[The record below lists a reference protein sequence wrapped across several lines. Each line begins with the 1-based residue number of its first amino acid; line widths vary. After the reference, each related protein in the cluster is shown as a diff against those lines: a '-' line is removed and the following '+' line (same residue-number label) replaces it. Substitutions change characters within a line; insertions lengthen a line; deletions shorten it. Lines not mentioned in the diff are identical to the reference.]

1 MKKQLTA
8 VALATMV
15 SSSVFAACS
24 ANINMGGKNILNVG
38 GTGEDYSVATKADLY
53 AGSRLAA
60 SSISNDTVSGLG
72 AAARYCASLDDDGSS
87 TTSGDG
93 NWRLPANLAEASV
106 AITGDTADSDIT
118 STNYI
123 WTADAL
129 NKADQAPNEDWSTT
143 GDGRYL
149 IMKLDGHWSYGTYT
163 AAHLYAGCVR

>member
-53 AGSRLAA
+53 AGSRLEA
-60 SSISNDTVSGLG
+60 SSISDTTVAGLG
-72 AAARYCASLDDDGSS
+72 AAARYCASLADDGNA
-87 TTSGDG
+87 TDGGG

-106 AITGDTADSDIT
+106 AITGDTTGSAIT

-143 GDGRYL
+143 SDGRYL

>member
-72 AAARYCASLDDDGSS
+72 EAARYCASLDDDGDA
-87 TTSGDG
+87 TDGGG

-106 AITGDTADSDIT
+106 AITGDTTGSSIS
-118 STNYI
+118 STGYI

-129 NKADQAPNEDWSTT
+129 NKADQAPNEGWSTV
-143 GDGRYL
+143 GHGSYL
-149 IMKLDGHWSYGTYT
+149 IINLAGRWSSNDYDTSDY
-163 AAHLYAGCVR
+163 YAGCVR